1 MIDKQL
7 WAPDATFPI
16 MHKLFIIMDYIHA
29 EPSHVNILSTGA
41 FVSGT
46 LIQLTCQG
54 EDIRISSIESP
65 PLFGNFMVWPQMSLT
80 FIIITVKFA
89 YISSN
94 LFITKQ
100 LQMIFFT

>member
-1 MIDKQL
+1 
-7 WAPDATFPI
+7 
-16 MHKLFIIMDYIHA
+16 MDYIHA

-54 EDIRISSIESP
+54 EDIRISSIES
-65 PLFGNFMVWPQMSLT
+65 LFGFTVPVCTWPQMSLT
-80 FIIITVKFA
+80 FIMITVKFA
-89 YISSN
+89 VIFCKS
-94 LFITKQ
+94 FIAKQ